1 MLSLMFHLGYEGAII
16 AEKITYAGNVLQ
28 VICYKCTRFLIT
40 AWNVYQGKLFMF
52 LIFRAYM

>member
-1 MLSLMFHLGYEGAII
+1 MLSLMFHMGYEAAII
-16 AEKITYAGNVLQ
+16 AEKITYAGSVLQ
-28 VICYKCTRFLIT
+28 VICYTCTRFHIT